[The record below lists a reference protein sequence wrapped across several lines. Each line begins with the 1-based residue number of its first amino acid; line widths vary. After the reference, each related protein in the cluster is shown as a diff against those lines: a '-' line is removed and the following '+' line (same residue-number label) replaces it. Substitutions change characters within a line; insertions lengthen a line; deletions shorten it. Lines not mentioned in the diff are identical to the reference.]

1 MKRSPWIKATM
12 KARKELGIKK
22 KFVLINGP
30 SKLGKKLYKKSLSHY
45 KSKSPK
51 RKSPK
56 SKSPKRKTKTKR
68 LKHTSPRMKSPRMK
82 SPRVKSNRKRRRSP
96 KRN

>member
-51 RKSPK
+51 RKSK
-56 SKSPKRKTKTKR
+56 MKKLKRNRRKTI
-68 LKHTSPRMKSPRMK
+68 SPRKKNS
-82 SPRVKSNRKRRRSP
+82 RKRRSP